1 MAWQRGRS
9 YSQDLRERVLESDGL
24 TCAQAAKRYSVSIS
38 YVVKARARRDRTG
51 VLTTKQR
58 GYRRPALVSG
68 YEAEIVAEVERRP
81 SITLAELRAWLRDTR
96 GVSISMGT
104 VWNVVRRLGLTLK
117 KVDPRRRAIPRGCRG
132 RPRQM
137 ASPPTPAEA
146 RTLGLPR

>member
-24 TCAQAAKRYSVSIS
+24 TCAQAAERYSVSIS

-68 YEAEIVAEVERRP
+68 YEAEIAAEVEQRP
-81 SITLAELRAWLRDTR
+81 SITLAELRAWLMDTHV
-96 GVSISMGT
+96 VSVSMGT
-104 VWNVVRRLGLTLK
+104 VWNVVRGSDRRSK
-117 KVDPRRRAIPRGCRG
+117 KVNPCRRAIPSRCRG
-132 RPRQM
+132 RPRRL
-137 ASPPTPAEA
+137 ASSPTPAEA